1 MPKLVKA
8 CDAER
13 MPAKSSMWKR
23 CLSLKFFQETSVERG
38 GDVSSMYLGSA
49 SSESRVSVTSSVG
62 EKEGEEAVCV
72 DTEMAGRGPRVCPAR
87 GLPSP

>member
-1 MPKLVKA
+1 
-8 CDAER
+8 
-13 MPAKSSMWKR
+13 MPAKSSMWKS
-23 CLSLKFFQETSVERG
+23 CLSLKFLQESPVNLG
-38 GDVSSMYLGSA
+38 WDVSCLYLGSA